1 MKTARKLTAL
11 LCALVLCVSLSV
23 PAFAYTA
30 EEQYDNLMA
39 IVDLIRQVA
48 VDSSM
53 SDDPL
58 ARGLK
63 TLFEEDPEAYEKL
76 MSSMLSSYDR
86 YSNYVP
92 AGQYD
97 VSYPSN
103 ASYVGVGVTLEQYGE
118 DVRIA
123 AVTEGGSAQ
132 KAGIQPGDILVS
144 VNGTYTHGMTLDQVS
159 PLLRGAEGTKV
170 TVSIRRST
178 GGHTFVLER
187 SYIQVSNFSSQVL
200 EDGIYYMKW
209 TRFAETTSYL
219 QFVFAI
225 KDMVENQCG
234 VLILDLRGN
243 PGGEVNMA
251 LNALNRLIPDE
262 GKNFFAIS
270 SRQGEDKNIEVYKS
284 EGMGPRLNKI
294 LILQDEGSASASEIV
309 ISSLCDLGY
318 AESVGTTT
326 YGKARGQYHLVFD
339 DGSAVVITGLELI
352 APSTPDYDGIGLA
365 PDHEVENTAEPHP
378 AAQCDKVPE
387 RFLNITNWSED
398 TYKLNCALVALGLLD
413 ESQKADMYEFDQ
425 LTADALNAFRGYRG
439 IAPQNYLDAQ
449 TAALINQQLTDM
461 ASQQVTAD
469 KQLQYALEL
478 AREYAKQPLQYTV
491 DEYGNFTNLPQTEET
506 PAPEETQSGETP
518 AA

>member
-23 PAFAYTA
+23 PASAFTA

-103 ASYVGVGVTLEQYGE
+103 SSYVGVGVTLEQYGE

-123 AVTEGGSAQ
+123 AVTEGSSAQ

-159 PLLRGAEGTKV
+159 PLLRGEEGTKV
-170 TVSIRRST
+170 TVSVRRAT
-178 GGHTFVLER
+178 GGYTYVLER
-187 SYIQVSNFSSQVL
+187 KYIDISNFSSRVL

-225 KDMVENQCG
+225 KDLVENQCG

-243 PGGEVNMA
+243 PGGEVNMP
-251 LNALNRLIPDE
+251 L
-262 GKNFFAIS
+262 
-270 SRQGEDKNIEVYKS
+270 
-284 EGMGPRLNKI
+284 
-294 LILQDEGSASASEIV
+294 
-309 ISSLCDLGY
+309 
-318 AESVGTTT
+318 T
-326 YGKARGQYHLVFD
+326 
-339 DGSAVVITGLELI
+339 
-352 APSTPDYDGIGLA
+352 PSTG
-365 PDHEVENTAEPHP
+365 
-378 AAQCDKVPE
+378 
-387 RFLNITNWSED
+387 
-398 TYKLNCALVALGLLD
+398 
-413 ESQKADMYEFDQ
+413 
-425 LTADALNAFRGYRG
+425 
-439 IAPQNYLDAQ
+439 
-449 TAALINQQLTDM
+449 
-461 ASQQVTAD
+461 
-469 KQLQYALEL
+469 
-478 AREYAKQPLQYTV
+478 
-491 DEYGNFTNLPQTEET
+491 
-506 PAPEETQSGETP
+506 
-518 AA
+518 